1 MLTEKLLIM
10 MELNKILITDIKN
23 RSKYDL
29 YNTILKLIDE
39 ISHHTRN
46 AFIEA
51 KIKKCLS
58 PMYKYSNNKQMI

>member
-10 MELNKILITDIKN
+10 MELNKILIIDIKN

-46 AFIEA
+46 PFIEA
-51 KIKKCLS
+51 KIKNVCHLCINTRIIS
-58 PMYKYSNNKQMI
+58 R